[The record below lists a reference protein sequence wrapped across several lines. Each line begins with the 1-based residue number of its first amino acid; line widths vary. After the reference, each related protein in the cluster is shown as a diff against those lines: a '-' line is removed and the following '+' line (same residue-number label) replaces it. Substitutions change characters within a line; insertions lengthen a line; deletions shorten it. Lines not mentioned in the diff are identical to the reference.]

1 METGVAKTCYT
12 CGVAAAADGFIESPC
27 PCDTCKNYSNWVD
40 IPVASD
46 DQKAKA
52 DADKLDLTLVP
63 LQIIEDIAEV
73 RMYGN
78 KKYGDPDNWKTVDKE
93 RYVKALLRHTLA
105 YLRDRKSDDKE
116 SRIRHYKHMACN
128 MAFICEME
136 AWEDLEN
143 G

>member
-1 METGVAKTCYT
+1 METGVSKTCYT

-27 PCDTCKNYSNWVD
+27 PCDTCKNGSNWTD

-52 DADKLDLTLVP
+52 DAGKLDLTLVP

-78 KKYGDPDNWKTVDKE
+78 EKYGDPDNWKTVDKE

-105 YLRDRKSDDKE
+105 YLRDRKSEDKE
-116 SRIRHYKHMACN
+116 SRIRHYTKHDRVSS
-128 MAFICEME
+128 IS
-136 AWEDLEN
+136 
-143 G
+143 